1 MVRPLYGAPGFRQGR
16 AGLAVFG
23 VRGEGVMSKFLSN
36 FDDYEKATGYTEN
49 SFYERFIKPVIKAQK
64 KRKESNKSKIT
75 HDFKWAVWKRDN
87 FTCINCGSRD
97 NLSVDHI
104 LPESKG
110 GKLTMENTQTL
121 CISCN
126 SKKGAR

>member
-1 MVRPLYGAPGFRQGR
+1 MVRPLHGAPGFRQ
-16 AGLAVFG
+16 AGIRLG
-23 VRGEGVMSKFLSN
+23 VYGLRGEVVMSKFLSN